1 MLAGLLGWLATSAL
15 GTVLKSLAA
24 TVLQAIEQQQ
34 ARADQIALGQQ
45 RQVTADAVA
54 TLQIQNRMA
63 QVAVQ
68 PHDVETARAALNA
81 GAF

>member
-45 RQVTADAVA
+45 RQMTADAVA

>member
-1 MLAGLLGWLATSAL
+1 MLAGILGWLATSAL
-15 GTVLKSLAA
+15 GTFLKSLAA

-63 QVAVQ
+63 QAAVQ
-68 PHDVETARAALNA
+68 PHDVGTAIARLDA
-81 GAF
+81 GTL